1 MEQQQQPPPP
11 QAITSTQDAAASLT
25 LPAAFAEA
33 WKRQRNWEAGQ
44 GAVADAL
51 VAWERCNALLQ
62 PARPGLFSRNEHVDD
77 FNTSSLK
84 YLLVPFYLGGALG
97 QAPGLAQRA
106 HNLRRAQAFF
116 STFLTE
122 LERHDGLTRED
133 LNVWHRET
141 QLQPTARR
149 TEKIN
154 RARRERELQQAL
166 EQLQKRRGSNP
177 ANEEEG
183 DDHVDEELEREL
195 WLNTI
200 QLAILKAI
208 HELEAI
214 EQELPFAERMS
225 VTETARELDVKR
237 AQQERPKSLQE
248 DTKLVPLGE
257 GQLPSKATERA
268 RKQQDVF
275 RPSWNLPTVSVEEA
289 AAVEMRFAAKSKPEG
304 SAEASDDEE
313 DESDEALRKA
323 REWDEYKDTH
333 PIGWGNRINQG

>member
-1 MEQQQQPPPP
+1 MEQL
-11 QAITSTQDAAASLT
+11 QDAAPTSLT

-33 WKRQRNWEAGQ
+33 WKRQRSLEAGQ
-44 GAVADAL
+44 GAAVADAL
-51 VAWERCNALLQ
+51 IAWERCNALLQ

-77 FNTSSLK
+77 FNTSSLR
-84 YLLVPFYLGGALG
+84 YLLVPFYLGVALG

-116 STFLTE
+116 ATFLTE

-177 ANEEEG
+177 ASNEEGG
-183 DDHVDEELEREL
+183 DDHADEELEREL

-200 QLAILKAI
+200 QLSVLKAI

-248 DTKLVPLGE
+248 DTKLVALGE
-257 GQLPSKATERA
+257 GQLPSKAAERV

-304 SAEASDDEE
+304 SAKASDEE
-313 DESDEALRKA
+313 EEEESDEALRKA